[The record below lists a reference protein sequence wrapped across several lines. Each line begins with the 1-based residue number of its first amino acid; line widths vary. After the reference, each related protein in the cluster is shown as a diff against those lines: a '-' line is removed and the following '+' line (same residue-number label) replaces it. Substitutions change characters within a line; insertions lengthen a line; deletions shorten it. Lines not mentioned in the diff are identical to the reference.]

1 MKRVILIC
9 ILTVF
14 ALNANSQVVVRK
26 STVKDS
32 LVWIPLLSGT
42 PELRNYYTETTN
54 DYTLF
59 FRNEDYKVL
68 VDYQHISLGEK
79 EDALKFFNALQSVF
93 NTGDDMFIEVD
104 KKTWMVS
111 KLVFSIHLRT
121 DGISFLLTP
130 KQVSAIIKKLS

>member
-1 MKRVILIC
+1 MKRVILTC

-32 LVWIPLLSGT
+32 LVWVPLLSGT

-54 DYTLF
+54 DYTLH

-79 EDALKFFNALQSVF
+79 EDALEFFNTLQNVY
-93 NTGDDMFIEVD
+93 NTGEKVIIEVD
-104 KKTWMVS
+104 EKEWRVS
-111 KLVFSIHLRT
+111 KTLFSIYLT
-121 DGISFLLTP
+121 TNGASLLLTP
-130 KQVSAIIKKLS
+130 KQVTSIIKKLK

>member
-1 MKRVILIC
+1 MKRVILIS

-26 STVKDS
+26 SIVKDS
-32 LVWIPLLSGT
+32 LVWCPLLAGIPT
-42 PELRNYYTETTN
+42 VRNYYTETTN

-59 FRNEDYKVL
+59 FNNEEYKVI
-68 VDYQHISLGEK
+68 VDRQYISLGEK

-93 NTGDDMFIEVD
+93 NTGDDMVIEVD
-104 KKTWMVS
+104 KKTWIVS
-111 KLVFSIHLRT
+111 KLVFSIHLST

>member
-14 ALNANSQVVVRK
+14 ALNVNSQVVVRK

-32 LVWIPLLSGT
+32 LVWCPLLAGIPT
-42 PELRNYYTETTN
+42 VRNYYTETTN

-59 FRNEDYKVL
+59 FNNEEYKVI
-68 VDYQHISLGEK
+68 VDRQYISLGEK

-93 NTGDDMFIEVD
+93 NTGDDMVIEVD
-104 KKTWMVS
+104 KKTWIVS
-111 KLVFSIHLRT
+111 KLVFSIHLST